1 MDKYP
6 ELKAKFTEMKID
18 LKANEVVIKATDTL
32 HTSGSDETRGKLIMT
47 NQRLYF
53 KPLQNSDKHRSLE
66 ISPGEIR
73 DILFYNVM
81 SIFPR
86 GLDLITSDGKKLRFL
101 MKNRNEWCRQIAQ
114 MC

>member
-1 MDKYP
+1 MR
-6 ELKAKFTEMKID
+6 IN
-18 LKANEVVIKATDTL
+18 LKANEVVLRATDTL
-32 HTSGSDETRGKLIMT
+32 HTSGTFETRGKLIMT

-53 KPLQNSDKHRSLE
+53 KSLQNSDDHRSFE

-81 SIFPR
+81 RIIPR
-86 GLDLITSDGKKLRFL
+86 GLDLITSDGTKLRFL
-101 MKNRNEWCRQIAQ
+101 IRNRNEWCRQIAQ